1 MAKTGRVYGLW
12 SVALWL
18 LAVGL
23 LIGTTPAQPSH
34 FAQWRTLRTENAQL
48 EQRLGATYERSN
60 ATLETELKR
69 VQTDLGREALA
80 RQRGW
85 LRKGEEPLRIN
96 RP

>member
-1 MAKTGRVYGLW
+1 VLRSGCWRRGCC
-12 SVALWL
+12 S
-18 LAVGL
+18 
-23 LIGTTPAQPSH
+23 AQHRSTAEYL
-34 FAQWRTLRTENAQL
+34 AQWRTLRAENAQL
-48 EQRLGATYERSN
+48 EQRLARLTTQEQRD
-60 ATLETELKR
+60 LETELQR

>member
-1 MAKTGRVYGLW
+1 MAKTGRFYRAW
-12 SVALWL
+12 SVAVWL

-23 LIGTTPAQPSH
+23 LLSTTPSTARH
-34 FAQWRTLRTENAQL
+34 LAQWHALRTETVQL
-48 EQRLGATYERSN
+48 EQRLARLRAEER
-60 ATLETELKR
+60 ALEAELKR

>member
-1 MAKTGRVYGLW
+1 MVRTGRAYGVW
-12 SVALWL
+12 SVAVWL

-23 LIGTTPAQPSH
+23 LLGTTPSTARH
-34 FAQWRTLRTENAQL
+34 LAQWRTLRTENAQL
-48 EQRLGATYERSN
+48 EQRLARLHAEER
-60 ATLETELKR
+60 ALEAELQR

>member
-23 LIGTTPAQPSH
+23 LIGTTPRTAEH
-34 FAQWRTLRTENAQL
+34 FAHWRTLRTENAQL
-48 EQRLGATYERSN
+48 EQRLARLHAEER
-60 ATLETELKR
+60 ALEAELKR

>member
-1 MAKTGRVYGLW
+1 
-12 SVALWL
+12 
-18 LAVGL
+18 
-23 LIGTTPAQPSH
+23 
-34 FAQWRTLRTENAQL
+34 L
-48 EQRLGATYERSN
+48 EQRLARLHAEER
-60 ATLETELKR
+60 ALEAELKR

>member
-1 MAKTGRVYGLW
+1 MARTRRFHGIW
-12 SVALWL
+12 SLALWL
-18 LAVGL
+18 IAVGL
-23 LIGTTPAQPSH
+23 LIGMTPRTAEH
-34 FAQWRTLRTENAQL
+34 FAHWRTLRAENAQL
-48 EQRLGATYERSN
+48 EQRLAHLHAEER
-60 ATLETELKR
+60 ALEAELKR